1 MKSWIPIAGGA
12 TLAAIA
18 AAFFS
23 GKSSDEAASQPVE
36 ATRTL
41 PDTVAFDYRPADPM
55 SQTPTLN
62 TGIVEQGLDVS
73 ALIKHGNRAPY
84 ISARAIIAR
93 IQSKDKTVFNTRY
106 RANDLVKNQALR
118 SLGDL
123 DTGRITVVLDSYA
136 DARYFGVLMSSAWML
151 REQEGPAAKIGDL
164 VLNWMYYNRWE
175 CTPSFREEVCAQ
187 LATFSC
193 QYDGRIPSHQH
204 RAYPKIKLPLEA
216 NPASYSLVG
225 SDMHVWP
232 AFYGDERFESHDGK
246 EYKAGGCFLQDE
258 LTTQQALDW
267 ADASL
272 PDSFMGIPIGA
283 SHIPPLGPPG
293 VIVEYAIAQYM
304 QFCIVSLVDPA
315 QGAKVGQSM
324 LQSAND
330 AMSVAAAGV
339 GLFAAGASAI
349 PFANIVAWVGAAVV
363 AIGKFLVALFSALE
377 SVERNRDVREAVCK
391 KIESFL
397 AMAWTDYG
405 HVYNSPIESFLSGY
419 HADILIPQGH
429 WNGIDLFDDITDPL
443 YHEYCLVSS
452 RTARACPQLPFFY
465 LNIDF
470 PFPVSIDVFTNEWV
484 VIKPILQDGLVVDW
498 KQMGYSFQDLGKVI
512 QQFYANNPLR

>member
-1 MKSWIPIAGGA
+1 MKPWIPIAGGA
-12 TLAAIA
+12 AAAAIA

-23 GKSSDEAASQPVE
+23 GSSSEASAQPQE
-36 ATRTL
+36 LTSSL
-41 PDTVAFDYRPADPM
+41 PGTVAFDHGLSDPAP
-55 SQTPTLN
+55 QVPTLN
-62 TGIVEQGLDVS
+62 TGIAEQGLDIS
-73 ALIKHGNRAPY
+73 ALIKHGKRAPY
-84 ISARAIIAR
+84 ISARAVIAR
-93 IQSKDKTVFNTRY
+93 INAKDKTVFNTRY
-106 RANDLVKNQALR
+106 RANDLVKNESLR
-118 SLGDL
+118 NLSDL
-123 DTGRITVVLDSYA
+123 EAGRIAIVLDSYE
-136 DARYFGVLMSSAWML
+136 DARYFGALMASAWML

-164 VLNWMYYNRWE
+164 VLNWLYYNRWE
-175 CTPSFREEVCAQ
+175 CTPSFRKDICSQ
-187 LATFSC
+187 LVSFSC
-193 QYDGRIPSHQH
+193 GYDGRIPSHQH
-204 RAYPKIKLPLEA
+204 RAYPQIKLPLKA

-232 AFYGDERFESHDGK
+232 AFYGDEQFESHDGK
-246 EYKAGGCFLQDE
+246 SYKAGGCFLQDE
-258 LTTQQALDW
+258 LTMQEAIDW

-272 PDSFMGIPIGA
+272 PDSFMGIPIGP
-283 SHIPPLGPPG
+283 SHIVPLGPPG

-324 LQSAND
+324 LQSVND

-363 AIGKFLVALFSALE
+363 AIGKFFVALFSALE
-377 SVERNRDVREAVCK
+377 SVERNRDVREAVSR

-397 AMAWTDYG
+397 AMAWSDYG
-405 HVYNSPIESFLSGY
+405 HVYNSPIEDFLSGY

-470 PFPVSIDVFTNEWV
+470 PLPVSIDVFTNEWV
-484 VIKPILQDGLVVDW
+484 VIEPILQDGLVVDW
-498 KQMGYSFQDLGKVI
+498 KQTGYSFQDLGKII